1 MEKKTIILML
11 FVVTSVVA
19 TTCYNAYKDD
29 VFEVENKNSEDST
42 KQNEHGKIVVYIE
55 GAVAKP
61 GIIFLNS
68 GATLGELIELSGGLL
83 ANADT
88 KKLNL
93 DETIEDGQKITIYPR
108 RMNNINENAELIN
121 INTATIE
128 ELQKLPRI
136 GPSTAKKII
145 EYREQN
151 GKFNTI
157 EELKNVSRIGEK
169 TFEKLK
175 DKIKV

>member
-1 MEKKTIILML
+1 MNKRLGIFLLLIV
-11 FVVTSVVA
+11 FCIVGNV
-19 TTCYNAYKDD
+19 YYDAYT
-29 VFEVENKNSEDST
+29 NSEIETTVEAKTENLSNVSD
-42 KQNEHGKIVVYIE
+42 KKIVVYIE

-61 GIIFLNS
+61 GFVSLNDGGKLSEIIE
-68 GATLGELIELSGGLL
+68 AAGGLL

-88 KKLNL
+88 KNLNL
-93 DETIEDGQKITIYPR
+93 NETVKDGQKIIIYPR
-108 RMNNINENAELIN
+108 RNSILNENSELIN

-128 ELQKLPRI
+128 ELEKLPRI

-145 EYREQN
+145 EFREQN
-151 GKFNTI
+151 GKFKTI
-157 EELKNVSRIGEK
+157 EDIKNVPRIGEK